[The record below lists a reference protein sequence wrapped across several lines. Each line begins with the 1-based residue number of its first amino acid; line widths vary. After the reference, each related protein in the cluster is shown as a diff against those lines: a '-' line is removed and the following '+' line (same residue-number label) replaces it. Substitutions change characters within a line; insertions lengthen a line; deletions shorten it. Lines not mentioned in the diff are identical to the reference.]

1 MNQKKLKSIQ
11 IDNRDAS
18 LIEKKISDL
27 ASQYETGW
35 EPDYENPDIGTAIA
49 KVYAKGIEDNIGRV
63 NNILDR
69 YHTEFVNMLDMSLLA
84 AKPASSIVVMQMLSE
99 TVPGTAIPKGTK
111 LLADNGE
118 EPYVFETDHSLYV
131 SSSRISTAFMT
142 DGEEGSIVPL
152 LGRFTRPLLPG
163 ERPHK
168 KELNPDQEEP
178 LEDIAEI
185 DNSDSFFI

>member
-84 AKPASSIVVMQMLSE
+84 AKPARALCI
-99 TVPGTAIPKGTK
+99 
-111 LLADNGE
+111 
-118 EPYVFETDHSLYV
+118 
-131 SSSRISTAFMT
+131 
-142 DGEEGSIVPL
+142 
-152 LGRFTRPLLPG
+152 
-163 ERPHK
+163 
-168 KELNPDQEEP
+168 
-178 LEDIAEI
+178 
-185 DNSDSFFI
+185 